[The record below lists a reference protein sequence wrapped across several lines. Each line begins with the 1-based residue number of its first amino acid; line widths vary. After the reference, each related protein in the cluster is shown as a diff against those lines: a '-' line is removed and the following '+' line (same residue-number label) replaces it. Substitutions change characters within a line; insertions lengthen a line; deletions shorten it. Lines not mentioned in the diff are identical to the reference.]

1 MKNVEDGIGL
11 KNISDLVL
19 EEIYSIYKT
28 KNFTKEQI
36 EKYKMNE
43 REIFEKYDYL
53 SENKL
58 NKKKQQRSLC
68 KK

>member
-58 NKKKQQRSLC
+58 NKKKQQRRL
-68 KK
+68 